1 MLVLIHGFSGGPASW
16 DALMP
21 LLPTETEV
29 LRPTLLGHG
38 SGWRESSVETFVDE
52 VERIAETLARTA
64 GPHQLCGYSL
74 GGRVALGLLASHPRL
89 FNSAVVIAS
98 HPGLKTPGKREERI
112 KVDRG
117 RAEQLRTEGMAAFVD
132 SWESLPLFETQHR
145 LLDDVLERQRKVRL
159 AHDPE
164 GVARS
169 LDVLGLGKMPDLR
182 PSLSA
187 VDLPVTLL
195 VGELDYNYR
204 LLAEEM
210 SSELP
215 DARVLTVAGV
225 GHNVVLEAPEAVA
238 EALRRA
244 NRSTPAVAS

>member
-1 MLVLIHGFSGGPASW
+1 MVPDAWCDACFEIPGDLILTSEHGVW
-16 DALMP
+16 
-21 LLPTETEV
+21 
-29 LRPTLLGHG
+29 
-38 SGWRESSVETFVDE
+38 
-52 VERIAETLARTA
+52 
-64 GPHQLCGYSL
+64 
-74 GGRVALGLLASHPRL
+74 
-89 FNSAVVIAS
+89 
-98 HPGLKTPGKREERI
+98 LKCRRYFLH
-112 KVDRG
+112 V
-117 RAEQLRTEGMAAFVD
+117 LRTEGMAAFVD
-132 SWESLPLFETQHR
+132 SWESLPLFETQQR

-169 LDVLGLGKMPDLR
+169 LDVLGLRKMPDLR